1 MVDVAWLPW
10 WQATGSLQL
19 KILKCLIA
27 VIWLPLLLKGLRIV
41 PLVPSLNAWTNN
53 VLDILFLRKSGVYLR
68 RGEQTWGKYLSLNA
82 CLHRYS
88 DRYYQSFTRMNMHA
102 IIFSYDILHTVL
114 LPHNGWYDIVIQL
127 YFMRKKR
134 NSFCLKDFQLFFF
147 IQSKYK
153 SSISF
158 PLG

>member
-27 VIWLPLLLKGLRIV
+27 VIWLPLLLKGLWIV

-68 RGEQTWGKYLSLNA
+68 RGEQTWGKYLSLSAMFTQIFRQILSVLHKNEHA
-82 CLHRYS
+82 CYNFQL
-88 DRYYQSFTRMNMHA
+88 
-102 IIFSYDILHTVL
+102 DILHTVL

-134 NSFCLKDFQLFFF
+134 NSLCLKDFQLFFF
-147 IQSKYK
+147 IESKYK